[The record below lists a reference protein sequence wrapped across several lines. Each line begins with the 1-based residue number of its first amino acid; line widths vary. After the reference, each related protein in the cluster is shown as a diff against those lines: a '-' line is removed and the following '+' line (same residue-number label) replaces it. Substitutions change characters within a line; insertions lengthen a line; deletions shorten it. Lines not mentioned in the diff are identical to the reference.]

1 MNPVDSRESA
11 YDSASAEASAAVACV
26 QCRSMSWKAVT
37 PSQTG
42 ESACHAACAHILLRV
57 RLNSHDLSLENVAL
71 ISYTF
76 EAGRQ
81 WLKGELDDPPSRCP
95 HLAAARRRCAVRNR
109 PHWLRPDEHALW
121 KRIHARPPPL
131 CAPPPHRSHAS
142 SLPLH

>member
-57 RLNSHDLSLENVAL
+57 RLNSHDLGNISPLRRYSRLSISTHLTAIVARAVEHVDL
-71 ISYTF
+71 Y
-76 EAGRQ
+76 
-81 WLKGELDDPPSRCP
+81 
-95 HLAAARRRCAVRNR
+95 ARSFTR
-109 PHWLRPDEHALW
+109 LRPMA
-121 KRIHARPPPL
+121 
-131 CAPPPHRSHAS
+131 
-142 SLPLH
+142 